1 MAFIA
6 KHRSKFLTGISH
18 VSIWVNNSRVGRKL
32 TPKQTKKISQIR
44 TVAAGIT
51 TVARES

>member
-6 KHRSKFLTGISH
+6 KHRSKFLTGISD
-18 VSIWVNNSRVGRKL
+18 VAIWVNNSRVRRK
-32 TPKQTKKISQIR
+32 PPNKQKKPSQIR